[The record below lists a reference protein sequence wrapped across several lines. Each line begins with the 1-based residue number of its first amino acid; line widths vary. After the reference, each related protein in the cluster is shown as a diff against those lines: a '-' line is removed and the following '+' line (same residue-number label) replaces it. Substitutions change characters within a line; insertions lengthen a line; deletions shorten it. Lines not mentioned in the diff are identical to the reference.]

1 MDAQTQAHAHVAM
14 KSTQVNRRPTTRSIG
29 VQAGGPATEDAGC
42 QTDLELPDVLLHE
55 HMHQRLCS
63 TPCPSVPD
71 HLELE
76 PMDTSIPFRDDPA
89 DETYDPAL
97 EMSTAHSDVLATSS
111 RKYIVYE
118 ECLMK
123 CFKFCRECLRPTK
136 SSLEVTATL
145 VVVTSTCEEGHLH
158 IWHSQPKRRRFA
170 VGNVELAAAILFTG
184 SSPTQSIRLLQS
196 AGIPCFTTR
205 TYFRLQHDIL
215 HPAVKTVWQEEQ
227 TALLQKLRGT
237 GGGAKLA
244 GDSRSDSP
252 GYSAKYGTYSLLET
266 SMNKIVDVR
275 LVQSNEVASSSHM
288 ELEGL
293 KRSLEFLDDG
303 DVMIGEL
310 VTDRHP
316 QVRKYLRTQRP
327 GVSHLID
334 AWHVSKG
341 LKKKLLAAS
350 KSKGCDAI
358 ALWCESIVNH
368 IYHAVQV
375 GAGDADLAEAVW
387 LSVLNHIKD
396 KHDGHSALYDRCKPG
411 T

>member
-1 MDAQTQAHAHVAM
+1 
-14 KSTQVNRRPTTRSIG
+14 
-29 VQAGGPATEDAGC
+29 
-42 QTDLELPDVLLHE
+42 
-55 HMHQRLCS
+55 
-63 TPCPSVPD
+63 
-71 HLELE
+71 
-76 PMDTSIPFRDDPA
+76 
-89 DETYDPAL
+89 
-97 EMSTAHSDVLATSS
+97 
-111 RKYIVYE
+111 
-118 ECLMK
+118 
-123 CFKFCRECLRPTK
+123 
-136 SSLEVTATL
+136 
-145 VVVTSTCEEGHLH
+145 
-158 IWHSQPKRRRFA
+158 
-170 VGNVELAAAILFTG
+170 
-184 SSPTQSIRLLQS
+184 
-196 AGIPCFTTR
+196 
-205 TYFRLQHDIL
+205 
-215 HPAVKTVWQEEQ
+215 
-227 TALLQKLRGT
+227 
-237 GGGAKLA
+237 
-244 GDSRSDSP
+244 
-252 GYSAKYGTYSLLET
+252 
-266 SMNKIVDVR
+266 MNKIVDVR

-396 KHDGHSALYDRCKPG
+396 KHDGHSALYDRCKHGDLKPRKWIYPG
-411 T
+411 VHWLLSITTRMLGRSKPGPVVETCAGG

>member
-1 MDAQTQAHAHVAM
+1 
-14 KSTQVNRRPTTRSIG
+14 
-29 VQAGGPATEDAGC
+29 
-42 QTDLELPDVLLHE
+42 
-55 HMHQRLCS
+55 
-63 TPCPSVPD
+63 
-71 HLELE
+71 
-76 PMDTSIPFRDDPA
+76 
-89 DETYDPAL
+89 
-97 EMSTAHSDVLATSS
+97 
-111 RKYIVYE
+111 
-118 ECLMK
+118 
-123 CFKFCRECLRPTK
+123 
-136 SSLEVTATL
+136 
-145 VVVTSTCEEGHLH
+145 
-158 IWHSQPKRRRFA
+158 
-170 VGNVELAAAILFTG
+170 
-184 SSPTQSIRLLQS
+184 
-196 AGIPCFTTR
+196 
-205 TYFRLQHDIL
+205 
-215 HPAVKTVWQEEQ
+215 
-227 TALLQKLRGT
+227 
-237 GGGAKLA
+237 
-244 GDSRSDSP
+244 
-252 GYSAKYGTYSLLET
+252 
-266 SMNKIVDVR
+266 
-275 LVQSNEVASSSHM
+275 M

-396 KHDGHSALYDRCKPG
+396 KHDGHSALYDRCKHGDLKPRYIERLMG
-411 T
+411 AVEDRLDSRQPDQVCPPQPPPLASSLSPAEKEALIAQKLSRFNLP